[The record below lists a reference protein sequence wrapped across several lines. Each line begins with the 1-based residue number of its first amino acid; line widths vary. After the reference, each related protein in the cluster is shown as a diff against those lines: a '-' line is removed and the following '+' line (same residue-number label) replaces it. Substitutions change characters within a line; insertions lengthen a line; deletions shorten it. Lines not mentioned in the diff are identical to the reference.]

1 VTRRARFD
9 VVIVGSGI
17 NSLVCASLLTQRG
30 RRVCVLER
38 ESVVGGCIRSASLT
52 APGFVHDTLSTLY
65 PRFITAPH
73 FPLLGPDLAA
83 QGVTFLNTDIPTGV
97 VMLDG
102 RSLVFTRDRDRNAMA
117 FDSFAK
123 GDGAAYRRAM
133 AEIEASAPITRALL
147 GGDLRSWRTFQAL
160 AKGTWLHGFGGMA
173 RYFGD
178 SLESCGAWLR
188 GEFRSE
194 VSRALFA
201 PWLLHAGSSPEA
213 ALSGLLGKLI
223 LNTLERAG
231 SPVVQGGSA
240 RLVEGFTRLIE
251 RGGGVVES
259 HHDVVRVAVARGAAA
274 GVIVSGGYT
283 IHANT
288 AVVANV
294 TPTQLYGRLLADEA
308 VPESIREEAK
318 RYRYGLGQMQIHLA
332 LDELPQWPDPVLSRV
347 GMLHV
352 TAGLDTVSQAVSEA
366 ERGLL
371 PAQATIS
378 VAQPASMDPTRVPRG
393 KWILWIQLQE
403 LPRDGMLRG
412 DALGVLAVPS
422 DGRWTEVLREAYADR
437 IIERLCALI
446 SNLRRAIVGRHVIS
460 PGDLAAL
467 NMNLVGGDAYS
478 GACSLDQLAL
488 WRPSRS
494 GGGHRTPIRRLL
506 HIGASTH
513 PGPSVA
519 GISGL
524 IAARKITR
532 L

>member
-1 VTRRARFD
+1 VSKPDRFD

-17 NSLVCASLLTQRG
+17 NSLVCAGLLTQRG

-38 ESVVGGCIRSASLT
+38 ESVAGGCIRSAMLT
-52 APGFVHDTLSTLY
+52 APGFLHDTLSTLY

-83 QGVTFLNTDIPTGV
+83 QGVTFLNTEIPTGV

-102 RSLVFTRDRDRNAMA
+102 RSLVFTRDRNRNAAA
-117 FDSFAK
+117 FDLFAA

-133 AEIEASAPITRALL
+133 AEIEANAAITRVLL
-147 GGDLRSWRTFQAL
+147 GGDLKSWHTFQGL
-160 AKGTWLHGFGGMA
+160 AKETWVRGFGGMA
-173 RYFGD
+173 RYFGGA
-178 SLESCGAWLR
+178 LESCGAWLR
-188 GEFRSE
+188 EAFRSE

-231 SPVVQGGSA
+231 SPVVQGGGA
-240 RLVEGFTRLIE
+240 RLVEGFTRIVE
-251 RGGGVVES
+251 RGGGVVKNQR
-259 HHDVVRVAVARGAAA
+259 DVARVAVKRGAAA
-274 GVIVSGGYT
+274 GVIASDGQT
-283 IHANT
+283 IHADT

-294 TPTQLYGRLLADEA
+294 TPTQLYGRLLADEVLSDSVRA
-308 VPESIREEAK
+308 EAMAF
-318 RYRYGLGQMQIHLA
+318 RYGLGQMQIHLA
-332 LDELPQWPDPVLSRV
+332 LDELPRWPDSALSRV

-352 TAGLDTVSQAVSEA
+352 TAGLDAVSQAINEA

-371 PAQATIS
+371 PAQATIT
-378 VAQPASMDPTRVPRG
+378 VAQPVSVDPARAPRG
-393 KWILWIQLQE
+393 KWIFWIQLQE

-412 DALGVLAVPS
+412 DALGVLSVPP
-422 DGRWTEVLREAYADR
+422 DGCWTEVLREAYADR

-446 SNLRRAIVGRHVIS
+446 PNLRGSIVGRSVIS
-460 PGDLAAL
+460 PADLAAL
-467 NMNLVGGDAYS
+467 NVNLVGGDAYS

-494 GGGHRTPIRRLL
+494 GSGHGTPIHRLL

-513 PGPSVA
+513 PGPSLA
-519 GISGL
+519 GISGF
-524 IAARKITR
+524 IAAQKIAR
-532 L
+532 R